1 MTMSVLALISNI
13 QAIPSEMLPGFFQDL
28 DNLILELI
36 LKDKGH
42 EFYDKF
48 EKKRANW
55 RGWGLEIYLTR
66 VRYISK
72 L

>member
-1 MTMSVLALISNI
+1 MSVLALTSNI
-13 QAIPSEMLPGFFQDL
+13 QAIPSKMLPVFFQDL

-48 EKKRANW
+48 EEKKK
-55 RGWGLEIYLTR
+55 
-66 VRYISK
+66 SK
-72 L
+72 LERLGTGDISSQS

>member
-1 MTMSVLALISNI
+1 MSVLALTSNI
-13 QAIPSEMLPGFFQDL
+13 QAIPSKMLPVFFQDL

-48 EKKRANW
+48 EKKKRANW
-55 RGWGLEIYLTR
+55 RGWGLEIYLAR